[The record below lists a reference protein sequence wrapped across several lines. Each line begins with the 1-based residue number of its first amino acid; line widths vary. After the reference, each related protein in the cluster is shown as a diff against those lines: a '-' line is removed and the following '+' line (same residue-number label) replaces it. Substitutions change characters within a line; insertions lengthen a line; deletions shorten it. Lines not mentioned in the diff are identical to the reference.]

1 MAIMPPIDFK
11 KWVDDHRDKLKPPV
25 GNQVVYQDT
34 ELIIMVVG
42 GPNIRK
48 DYHYNEGEE
57 FFYQLEG
64 DIILKIMDDGKPKD
78 VAINEGDIFLLPPR
92 ILHSPQRYANT
103 IGLVVE
109 RRRKS
114 GELDGFK
121 WFCDECHT
129 LLHEEFVQLTNIVKQ
144 LPPIFEAFWASEE
157 HRTCKSCHARLE
169 KP

>member
-1 MAIMPPIDFK
+1 
-11 KWVDDHRDKLKPPV
+11 
-25 GNQVVYQDT
+25 
-34 ELIIMVVG
+34 
-42 GPNIRK
+42 
-48 DYHYNEGEE
+48 
-57 FFYQLEG
+57 
-64 DIILKIMDDGKPKD
+64 MDDGKPKD